1 MNDPEEIKSDSKMWP
16 AKLRI
21 YEALYLFNRSV
32 EDTLERLNELERI
45 GLLTH
50 EYFHE
55 YRTQI
60 EHTRAEANQELTDRL
75 QDYET
80 NESARLDRIALE
92 LEKRDQ
98 DPDDVFFSARDR
110 RREIKQQIH
119 DLKKALERQHT
130 GPTIGK
136 NTTQK

>member
-1 MNDPEEIKSDSKMWP
+1 MNDPEIKSDSKMLP

-45 GLLTH
+45 GLLSH
-50 EYFHE
+50 QYLHE
-55 YRTQI
+55 YRIQI

-80 NESARLDRIALE
+80 KESSRLDRIALE

-110 RREIKQQIH
+110 RREIKQQIQ
-119 DLKKALERQHT
+119 DLQKALERQHSRSA
-130 GPTIGK
+130 IRK